1 MAGTVLEAKNL
12 VRTYGTRRALDDVSV
27 TINEGEMVALIGP
40 SGSGKSTLLRS
51 STGLIL
57 TDKNGGEVSL
67 MGISVQKNG
76 ELSQSVRQ
84 ARSKIGFVFQ
94 QFNLVGRLS
103 LFENIMLGALGRLP
117 FWKGFFGQ
125 WSQSDKELGMK
136 ALARV
141 GIAEY
146 AGQRA
151 NLLSGGQQQRGAIAR
166 ALVQGA
172 KAIFLDEPV
181 ASLDPVSAR
190 KVMELLEDLNKNDGV
205 TVAVVLHQIDYA
217 IKFCD
222 RIIALKSGKIVYDGP
237 KEGLVKEKLIEI
249 YGAEY
254 DEESGGAA
262 PLEETVP
269 PPKAKKSSALLK
281 IVQWAVAGA
290 LLVGAG
296 FSLYSQMGMKS
307 SDINFSILA
316 TENSQNAQA
325 RWKPFIE
332 DMRKQTGLNIK
343 PYFQSGYAGLV
354 QAVISGNVQVGW
366 FSNKPGWEVVK
377 SGKAEVFVRSADTA
391 GYDGYTS
398 ILIAKSDSKITLDDV
413 LRCDKSIEFG
423 MGDASSTSGTLA
435 PMAYLFA
442 PKNINPNDC
451 FKVVR
456 SASHEAN
463 FQAVAGG
470 LLPVATNNST
480 SLQVLGADNPEQ
492 VKKVKIIWESP
503 RLPEDPIIWRK
514 DLDPVKKEKI
524 KNFFLNYGRQGDE
537 AQQKREREILKSL
550 SFGLFQPANDNH
562 FIPVREMEATE
573 ALVKAQNKAKKE
585 IELATKALEKASKS
599 KDMKAIEAAN
609 KALIKAQ
616 SLEKT
621 GEVLSAKKALEEL
634 SALAKTA
641 QFPQTLPTTPTD
653 PEKALLIKA
662 QMEKAKLKID
672 GGQK

>member
-1 MAGTVLEAKNL
+1 MAGIVLEAKNL
-12 VRTYGTRRALDDVSV
+12 VRTYGTRRALDKVSV
-27 TINEGEMVALIGP
+27 KINEGEMVALIGP
-40 SGSGKSTLLRS
+40 SGSGKSTLLRTA
-51 STGLIL
+51 TGLIL
-57 TDKNGGEVSL
+57 TDKDGGEVSL
-67 MGISVQKNG
+67 MGIPVQKNG
-76 ELSQSVRQ
+76 ELQDSVRE
-84 ARSKIGFVFQ
+84 ARSKAGFVFQ

-103 LFENIMLGALGRLP
+103 LFENVMLGALGRLP
-117 FWKGFFGQ
+117 FLKGFFGN
-125 WSQSDKELGMK
+125 WPKADKELGMK

-141 GIAEY
+141 GVAEY
-146 AGQRA
+146 AAQRA

-217 IKFCD
+217 LKFCD
-222 RIIALKSGKIVYDGP
+222 RIIALKAGKIVYDGP

-249 YGAEY
+249 YGAEF

-262 PLEETVP
+262 PLEETP
-269 PPKAKKSSALLK
+269 PPVKTNNSSPLLAV
-281 IVQWAVAGA
+281 VQWIVAIA
-290 LLVGAG
+290 LMVAAG
-296 FSLYSQMGMKS
+296 FAIYQQLNTKTA
-307 SDINFSILA
+307 DINFSILA

-325 RWKPFIE
+325 RWKPFIA
-332 DMRKQTGLNIK
+332 DMNKQTGLNIK
-343 PYFQSGYAGLV
+343 PYFQSGYSGLV

-398 ILIAKSDSKITLDDV
+398 ILIVNANSKITIDDV
-413 LRCDKSIEFG
+413 LRCDKSLEFG

-442 PKNINPNDC
+442 PRNINPANC

-463 FQAVAGG
+463 VQSVAGG

-480 SLQVLGADNPEQ
+480 SLQILGHDSPELI
-492 VKKVKIIWESP
+492 KKIKIIWESP

-514 DLDPVKKEKI
+514 DLDPIKKEKL
-524 KNFFLNYGRQGDE
+524 KKFFLNYGRQGDE

-573 ALVKAQNKAKKE
+573 ALVKAQNKGNQKE
-585 IELATKALEKASKS
+585 IMAATETLANLRE
-599 KDMKAIEAAN
+599 M
-609 KALIKAQ
+609 
-616 SLEKT
+616 
-621 GEVLSAKKALEEL
+621 
-634 SALAKTA
+634 AKTA
-641 QFPQTLPTTPTD
+641 KYPELLPTTPTD
-653 PEKALLIKA
+653 PEKAAQMKA
-662 QMEKAKLKID
+662 QMEKTNLNQN
-672 GGQK
+672 GGK

>member
-1 MAGTVLEAKNL
+1 MAGSVLDAKGL
-12 VRTYGTRRALDDVSV
+12 VRTYGTRRALDNVSIK
-27 TINEGEMVALIGP
+27 INEGEMVGLIGP
-40 SGSGKSTLLRS
+40 SGSGKSTLLRT

-57 TDKNGGEVSL
+57 TDKGTGEVNL
-67 MGISVQKNG
+67 MGVGVQKNG
-76 ELSQSVRQ
+76 ELLDTVRE
-84 ARSKIGFVFQ
+84 ARAKAGFVFQ

-103 LFENIMLGALGRLP
+103 LFENIMLGSLGRLP
-117 FWKGFFGQ
+117 FWQGFFGKWPQ
-125 WSQSDKELGMK
+125 ADKEKGMK

-141 GIAEY
+141 GVAEY

-190 KVMELLEDLNKNDGV
+190 KVMELLDDINKNDGV
-205 TVAVVLHQIDYA
+205 TVVVCLHQIDFA
-217 IKFCD
+217 TKFCD
-222 RIIALKSGKIVYDGP
+222 RIVALKSGKIVYDGP
-237 KEGLVKEKLIEI
+237 KEGLNRDRLVEI

-262 PLEETVP
+262 PKEETP
-269 PPKAKKSSALLK
+269 IPKKANKDSPLLP
-281 IVQWAVAGA
+281 VLQWLMAGA
-290 LLVGAG
+290 LLFAAG
-296 FSLYSQMGMKS
+296 FAVYQQLNTKTA
-307 SDINFSILA
+307 DINFSILA
-316 TENSQNAQA
+316 TENSQNASA

-343 PYFQSGYAGLV
+343 PYFQSGYSGLV

-398 ILIAKSDSKITLDDV
+398 VLIANAKSSITIDDV
-413 LRCDKSIEFG
+413 LRCDKTMEFG

-442 PKNINPNDC
+442 PRNINPNDC

-463 FQAVAGG
+463 VQSVAGG

-480 SLQVLGADNPEQ
+480 SLQVLSNDTPELT
-492 VKKVKIIWESP
+492 KKVRVIWESP

-514 DLDPVKKEKI
+514 DLDPIKKEKI
-524 KNFFLNYGRQGDE
+524 KNFFLNYGRQGDAE
-537 AQQKREREILKSL
+537 QQKREREILKSL
-550 SFGLFQPANDNH
+550 SFGLFQPANNNH

-573 ALVKAQNKAKKE
+573 ALVKAQNKGDTKATMA
-585 IELATKALEKASKS
+585 ATKALA
-599 KDMKAIEAAN
+599 D
-609 KALIKAQ
+609 LR
-616 SLEKT
+616 
-621 GEVLSAKKALEEL
+621 EL
-634 SALAKTA
+634 TKNATYPEL
-641 QFPQTLPTTPTD
+641 LPTTPTD
-653 PEKALLIKA
+653 PEKAAKMKE
-662 QMEKAKLKID
+662 QMEKANLNQN
-672 GGQK
+672 GGK

>member
-1 MAGTVLEAKNL
+1 MGGKEHSTWYGAIMAKTVLEAKNL
-12 VRTYGTRRALDDVSV
+12 VRTYGTRRALDNVSV
-27 TINEGEMVALIGP
+27 TINDGEMVALIGP
-40 SGSGKSTLLRS
+40 SGSGKSTLLRA

-57 TDKNGGEVSL
+57 TDKDGGEVSL
-67 MGISVQKNG
+67 MGIPVQKNG
-76 ELSQSVRQ
+76 DLAPTVRQ
-84 ARSKIGFVFQ
+84 ARSKVGFVFQ

-117 FWKGFFGQ
+117 FWKGFFGRF
-125 WSQSDKELGMK
+125 SKEDKQLGMK
-136 ALARV
+136 ALSRV

-146 AGQRA
+146 AAQRA

-190 KVMELLEDLNKNDGV
+190 KVMELCEDLNKNDGV
-205 TVAVVLHQIDYA
+205 TIAVVLHQIDYA
-217 IKFCD
+217 LKFCD
-222 RIIALKSGKIVYDGP
+222 RIIALKKGKIVYDGP

-262 PLEETVP
+262 PLEETTP
-269 PPKAKKSSALLK
+269 PPKPKKSSWVLNLVQWGVAAALLIGSGYAIMQQLGIK
-281 IVQWAVAGA
+281 N
-290 LLVGAG
+290 
-296 FSLYSQMGMKS
+296 

-316 TENSQNAQA
+316 TENSQNAEA

-332 DMRKQTGLNIK
+332 DMNKQTGLKIK

-354 QAVISGNVQVGW
+354 QAVLSNNVQVGW

-398 ILIAKSDSKITLDDV
+398 VLIAKSGSKITLDDV
-413 LRCDKSIEFG
+413 LRCDKTIEFG
-423 MGDASSTSGTLA
+423 MGDAASTSGTLA

-442 PKNINPNDC
+442 PRNINPADC

-463 FQAVAGG
+463 AQAVAGG

-480 SLQVLGADNPEQ
+480 SLQVLGHDNPQ
-492 VKKVKIIWESP
+492 LTAKLKVIWESP
-503 RLPEDPIIWRK
+503 RLREDPIIWRK
-514 DLDPVKKEKI
+514 DLDPIKKEKI
-524 KNFFLNYGRQGDE
+524 KNFFLNYGRQGDA

-573 ALVKAQNKAKKE
+573 ALVKAQNKGDKVA
-585 IELATKALEKASKS
+585 IENATKDLVKLRE
-599 KDMKAIEAAN
+599 M
-609 KALIKAQ
+609 
-616 SLEKT
+616 
-621 GEVLSAKKALEEL
+621 AKNAVYPEL
-634 SALAKTA
+634 
-641 QFPQTLPTTPTD
+641 LPTTPTD
-653 PEKALLIKA
+653 PEKAAQMKA
-662 QMEKAKLKID
+662 QMENANLN
-672 GGQK
+672 GSQK